1 MGPHLAGGYH
11 IRTIFDSGD
20 HVSTNHSGM
29 GEEFADQDGRAG
41 QGRDSFSA
49 GRSIGKVKGFRVEA
63 KMQIEHLSEG

>member
-41 QGRDSFSA
+41 QGRDGTPS
-49 GRSIGKVKGFRVEA
+49 VQVEA
-63 KMQIEHLSEG
+63 